1 MEARIEDSI
10 AESHSAKVPGTMPD
24 CQWAGFDAR
33 PLGREAGFWHPL
45 VPPSAAY
52 ADADAQTPPC
62 VPRTSRGS
70 MCRAQ
75 NDVVMLWLIKIRG
88 ASPFLP
94 CLLFPATYVPASEG
108 ARRQRLAG
116 QAAHDPG
123 VGLLAV
129 LLKQA
134 RPIFHPFQVSD
145 CGEAR

>member
-1 MEARIEDSI
+1 M
-10 AESHSAKVPGTMPD
+10 
-24 CQWAGFDAR
+24 
-33 PLGREAGFWHPL
+33 
-45 VPPSAAY
+45 
-52 ADADAQTPPC
+52 QTPRRPHAT
-62 VPRTSRGS
+62 PGEAE
-70 MCRAQ
+70 AQ
-75 NDVVMLWLIKIRG
+75 CAVHKNDVVMLWLIKIRG

-108 ARRQRLAG
+108 GRRQRLAG